1 VAGMTAIAV
10 ADTRA
15 RAILKLPGQQFEQP
29 RRRDRIFFNSHAERL
44 KRALDRRDDR
54 AGRGTQLDSPTP
66 LTPPVD

>member
-1 VAGMTAIAV
+1 MTAIAV

-54 AGRGTQLDSPTP
+54 AGSGHAAGFAYALD
-66 LTPPVD
+66 PPVD